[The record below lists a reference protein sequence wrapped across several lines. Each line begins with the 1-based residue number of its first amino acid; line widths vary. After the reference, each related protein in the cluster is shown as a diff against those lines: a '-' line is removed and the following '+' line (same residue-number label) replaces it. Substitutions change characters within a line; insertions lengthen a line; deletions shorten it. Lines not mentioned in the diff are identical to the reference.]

1 MRNSYERPRLSF
13 AAKFVEWLL
22 GPLVFL
28 WLATAASGIFMIT
41 RAVEESFDAR
51 LEDLARAVSTHL
63 VPTGDS
69 KAPLRLTPA
78 GDALLHLDRFDDR
91 HYALR
96 GADGQVFAGDPEMP
110 PVTGALG
117 AGEVTLHGG
126 VIGDDTV
133 RIAALLVPVPV
144 PAAAQRPVVLQV
156 AETLSRRQDL
166 ASSLRTES
174 FVPQLLLLGGAFVLV
189 WYGLAYVIAPMRRLK
204 RAIDKRG
211 TLDLRPIDPMHAPTE
226 LMPLIGS
233 VNALLG
239 RVEENFEAQRRFIA
253 DAAHQL
259 RTPLAG
265 LRSQTELAL
274 AEEDPAA
281 LRLALARLDQSSARA
296 IHLANRL
303 LVLARAGTVHA
314 PAHVP
319 VPLATL
325 ARKIAEEMVPRAI
338 ERDIDFGLD
347 VDPTAAELR
356 IRADPMLIGE
366 LVSNLVD
373 NALRYTPRG
382 GTVTLGVRA
391 SDGARVAIE
400 VVDTGPGIAPA
411 ERERV
416 FEPFYRGADVPS
428 GGTGLGLAIVRAIAD
443 AHEADIV
450 VGEGVGGRGTRI
462 RVSFPAETPAPR
474 VS

>member
-1 MRNSYERPRLSF
+1 LRNSYERPRLSY

-28 WLATAASGIFMIT
+28 WLATASSGIFMIT

-51 LEDLARAVSTHL
+51 LEDLARAVATHL
-63 VPTGDS
+63 VPTGNP
-69 KAPLRLTPA
+69 KAPLRLSPA

-96 GADGQVFAGDPEMP
+96 GVDGQVFAGDPDMP
-110 PVTGALG
+110 PVTGALNG
-117 AGEVTLHGG
+117 GEVTLHGG

-133 RIAALLVPVPV
+133 RIAALLVPVEATPQS
-144 PAAAQRPVVLQV
+144 PAVLQV

-189 WYGLAYVIAPMRRLK
+189 WYGLAYVISPMRRLK
-204 RAIDKRG
+204 TAIDKRG
-211 TLDLRPIDPMHAPTE
+211 TFDLRPIDPMHAPTE

-239 RVEENFEAQRRFIA
+239 RVEENFETQRRFIA

-281 LRLALARLDQSSARA
+281 LRQALGRLDQASTRA

-303 LVLARAGTVHA
+303 LALARAGTVHA

-319 VPLATL
+319 VPLAAL
-325 ARKIAEEMVPRAI
+325 ARTIAGEMVPRAV
-338 ERDIDFGLD
+338 EREIDFGLE
-347 VDPTAAELR
+347 VDPTAADMR
-356 IRADPMLIGE
+356 IRADPMLVGE

-391 SDGARVAIE
+391 LDDARVAVE
-400 VVDTGPGIAPA
+400 VTDTGPGIAPA

-450 VGEGVGGRGTRI
+450 IGDGADGHGTRI
-462 RVSFPAETPAPR
+462 RVSFPAEQAAA
-474 VS
+474 

>member
-1 MRNSYERPRLSF
+1 MQSSYERPRLSF

-51 LEDLARAVSTHL
+51 LEDLAHAVATHL
-63 VPTGDS
+63 VPTGNP
-69 KAPLRLTPA
+69 KAPLRLSPA

-91 HYALR
+91 QYALR

-110 PVTGALG
+110 PVTGTLTDND
-117 AGEVTLHGG
+117 VTLHGG
-126 VIGDDTV
+126 LIADQPV
-133 RIAALLVPVPV
+133 RIAARLVPVPAM
-144 PAAAQRPVVLQV
+144 PQRPVVLQV
-156 AETLSRRQDL
+156 AETFSRRHDL
-166 ASSLRTES
+166 ATSLRTQS

-189 WYGLAYVIAPMRRLK
+189 WYGLAYVISPMRRLK
-204 RAIDKRG
+204 TAIDKRG
-211 TLDLRPIDPMHAPTE
+211 TLDLRPIDPTHAPTE

-239 RVEENFEAQRRFIA
+239 RVEENFESQRRFIA

-281 LRLALARLDQSSARA
+281 LRQALGRLDQASARA

-303 LVLARAGTVHA
+303 LALARAGTVHA
-314 PAHVP
+314 PAHVA
-319 VPLATL
+319 VPLAPL
-325 ARKIAEEMVPRAI
+325 ARAIAEEMVPRAI
-338 ERDIDFGLD
+338 ERDIDFGLE
-347 VDPTAAELR
+347 VDAAAAEAR
-356 IRADPMLIGE
+356 IRADPLLIGE

-391 SDGARVAIE
+391 LADAHVAIE
-400 VVDTGPGIAPA
+400 VVDTGPGIALA

-416 FEPFYRGADVPS
+416 FDPFYRGADVPS

-450 VGEGVGGRGTRI
+450 IGEGAGGQGTRI
-462 RVSFPAETPAPR
+462 RVSFPAERAEA
-474 VS
+474 

>member
-1 MRNSYERPRLSF
+1 MRNSYERPRLSY

-28 WLATAASGIFMIT
+28 WLATASSGIFMIT

-51 LEDLARAVSTHL
+51 LEDLARAVAKHV
-63 VPTGDS
+63 VPTGNP
-69 KAPLRLTPA
+69 KAPLRLSPA
-78 GDALLHLDRFDDR
+78 GDALLNFDRFDDR

-96 GADGQVFAGDPEMP
+96 GADGQVFAGDAEMP
-110 PVTGALG
+110 PVTGALNG
-117 AGEVTLHGG
+117 GEVTLHGG

-133 RIAALLVPVPV
+133 RIAALLVPV
-144 PAAAQRPVVLQV
+144 AAPAQRPVVLQV

-166 ASSLRTES
+166 AASLRTES

-189 WYGLAYVIAPMRRLK
+189 WYGLAYVISPMRRLK
-204 RAIDKRG
+204 TAIDKRG

-281 LRLALARLDQSSARA
+281 LRQALGRLDQASARA

-303 LVLARAGTVHA
+303 LALARAGTVHA
-314 PAHVP
+314 PAHVA
-319 VPLATL
+319 VPLAAL
-325 ARKIAEEMVPRAI
+325 ARTIAEQMVPRAI
-338 ERDIDFGLD
+338 ECDIDFGLE
-347 VDPTAAELR
+347 VDPTAADVR
-356 IRADPMLIGE
+356 IQADPVLIGE

-373 NALRYTPRG
+373 NALRYTPHG

-391 SDGARVAIE
+391 LADARVAIE

-416 FEPFYRGADVPS
+416 FDPFYRGKDVPS

-443 AHEADIV
+443 AHEADILI
-450 VGEGVGGRGTRI
+450 GEGAGGRGTRI
-462 RVSFPAETPAPR
+462 RVSFPAEPAAA
-474 VS
+474 

>member
-28 WLATAASGIFMIT
+28 WLATASSGIFMIT
-41 RAVEESFDAR
+41 RAVEENFDAR
-51 LEDLARAVSTHL
+51 LEDLARAVATHL
-63 VPTGDS
+63 VPTGNP
-69 KAPLRLTPA
+69 KAPLRLSPA

-91 HYALR
+91 NYALR
-96 GADGQVFAGDPEMP
+96 GADGRVFAGDPEMP
-110 PVTGALG
+110 PVTGAL
-117 AGEVTLHGG
+117 AGGTVALHGG

-133 RIAALLVPVPV
+133 RIAALLVPV
-144 PAAAQRPVVLQV
+144 AQAPLQPVVLQV
-156 AETLSRRQDL
+156 AESLSRRQDL
-166 ASSLRTES
+166 ATSLRTQS

-189 WYGLAYVIAPMRRLK
+189 WYGLAYVISPMRRLK

-239 RVEENFEAQRRFIA
+239 RVADNFEVQRRFIA

-281 LRLALARLDQSSARA
+281 LRQALGRLDQASARA

-303 LVLARAGTVHA
+303 LALARAGTVHA

-319 VPLATL
+319 VPLAAL
-325 ARKIAEEMVPRAI
+325 ARRIAEEMVPRAF
-338 ERDIDFGLD
+338 EREIDFGLE
-347 VDPTAAELR
+347 VDPTAADVR
-356 IRADPMLIGE
+356 IRADPVLIGE
-366 LVSNLVD
+366 LVSNLLD

-382 GTVTLGVRA
+382 GTVTLGIRSLA
-391 SDGARVAIE
+391 EARVAIE
-400 VVDTGPGIAPA
+400 VVDTGPGIAPV
-411 ERERV
+411 ERELV
-416 FEPFYRGADVPS
+416 FDPFYRGADVPS

-450 VGEGVGGRGTRI
+450 IGEGAGGRGTRI
-462 RVSFPAETPAPR
+462 RVSFPAERTAA
-474 VS
+474 